1 MEPTALQLF
10 LTDIGTVI
18 TSVIGWAG
26 SVATFVISKPVLT
39 AYVGMGLFGMAVILF
54 KSFVHR

>member
-1 MEPTALQLF
+1 VEPTALQLF
-10 LTDIGTVI
+10 LTDIGSVI
-18 TSVIGWAG
+18 TSVIGWGGNIA
-26 SVATFVISKPVLT
+26 AFVISKPVLT

>member
-1 MEPTALQLF
+1 MATLLADVTLVVTE
-10 LTDIGTVI
+10 VI
-18 TSVIGWAG
+18 KWGGQI
-26 SVATFVISKPVLT
+26 ATFVVSAPVLT

>member
-1 MEPTALQLF
+1 LEPTALQTF
-10 LTDIGTVI
+10 LTDIGSVI
-18 TSVIGWAG
+18 TGVIGWAG
-26 SVATFVISKPVLT
+26 QVAAFVISKPVLT